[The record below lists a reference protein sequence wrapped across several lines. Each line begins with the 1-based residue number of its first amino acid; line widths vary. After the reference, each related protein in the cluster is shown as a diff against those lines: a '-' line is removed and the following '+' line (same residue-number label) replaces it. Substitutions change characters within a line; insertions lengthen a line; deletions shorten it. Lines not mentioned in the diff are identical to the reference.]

1 MKTFGK
7 EQTKY
12 TYCARNKKEEM
23 VQTQVFTKRQNYHQ
37 LLSPSMDITSEKKKT
52 KTKTDLEKSP

>member
-12 TYCARNKKEEM
+12 TYCARNKKEEIN
-23 VQTQVFTKRQNYHQ
+23 QTHFTKRQNYHQ